1 MRYRLYRLRR
11 HGDLAIGILAG
22 IVLGLVVV
30 ALFVFVFSEQAVD
43 APSIG
48 GSTTTT
54 TPAPP
59 VTTGSP

>member
-1 MRYRLYRLRR
+1 MRDRVRG

-43 APSIG
+43 APSISG
-48 GSTTTT
+48 GTTTT
-54 TPAPP
+54 TP
-59 VTTGSP
+59 TTTQTVP

>member
-1 MRYRLYRLRR
+1 MMDRLRR

-43 APSIG
+43 APSISG
-48 GSTTTT
+48 GATTT
-54 TPAPP
+54 TPTTATQPAP
-59 VTTGSP
+59 

>member
-1 MRYRLYRLRR
+1 MRDRVRG

-43 APSIG
+43 APSISG
-48 GSTTTT
+48 GTTT
-54 TPAPP
+54 TPTTTTQPAP
-59 VTTGSP
+59 

>member
-1 MRYRLYRLRR
+1 MTDRLRR

-43 APSIG
+43 APSISG
-48 GSTTTT
+48 GTTTT
-54 TPAPP
+54 TPTTTTRPAP
-59 VTTGSP
+59 